1 MPSQDPSSIAR
12 FAVDRQVDITS
23 RKYPTS
29 SVTSCTGLMSKV
41 GMGPEACGLVA
52 ILPLSRGTVLSFRL
66 VRAHVTESD
75 FLWKG
80 LRGVDF
86 VPRMN
91 ALLSL

>member
-29 SVTSCTGLMSKV
+29 AVTSRAGLMGQV

-52 ILPLSRGTVLSFRL
+52 ILPLSRGMFLF
-66 VRAHVTESD
+66 SD
-75 FLWKG
+75 NG
-80 LRGVDF
+80 LR
-86 VPRMN
+86 
-91 ALLSL
+91 